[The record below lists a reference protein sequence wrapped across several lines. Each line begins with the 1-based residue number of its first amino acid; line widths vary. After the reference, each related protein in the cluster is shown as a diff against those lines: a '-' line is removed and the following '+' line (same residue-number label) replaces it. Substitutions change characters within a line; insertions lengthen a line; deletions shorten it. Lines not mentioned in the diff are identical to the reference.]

1 MIQTIEYEARMD
13 KIFVQ
18 GHLWNHRTL
27 RTVFDP
33 FSSEWDETT
42 MEEKIKILKKIVKS
56 GEDLEELI
64 FDYKER
70 YIEQNR
76 SDIARRVGEA
86 TFILLNYNLKMC
98 QE

>member
-1 MIQTIEYEARMD
+1 MTQTIDYEARMD

-33 FSSEWDETT
+33 GSSEWDHTS
-42 MEEKIKILKKIVKS
+42 MDEKIKILKKIIKS

-86 TFILLNYNLKMC
+86 TFILLSYNLKMS